1 MKILEKLIP
10 KLMYGT
16 LFMFYSCYFSKKN
29 VEVRMNAFFSIE
41 KFMLK
46 ENWAFFLRKNDLANS
61 CIFTSMLGINNNPD
75 KQMKL
80 N

>member
-1 MKILEKLIP
+1 
-10 KLMYGT
+10 
-16 LFMFYSCYFSKKN
+16 
-29 VEVRMNAFFSIE
+29 MNPFFSIE

-61 CIFTSMLGINNNPD
+61 CICTSMLGINNNPE